1 MPKVGMKPLRRNQLI
16 NATLDSI
23 YENGFAD
30 TTVATIS
37 KKAGVSSGIIAHYF
51 GSKGDLLEASMRE
64 LLKTLGDDIINRQQH
79 ADTPIEKIHAIIDG
93 NFDPKQT
100 TPRACQTWL
109 VFWTQ
114 ALHQPELARLQRVN
128 RIRLRSNLRYW
139 IGQLL
144 SERQQVI
151 NVADGLAALIDG
163 LWLRG
168 AFEKNGIDPNRSIQI
183 CRNYVDQ
190 RLLTQTP

>member
-64 LLKTLGDDIINRQQH
+64 LQKTLGDDISARQQKV
-79 ADTPIEKIHAIIDG
+79 DTPIEKIHAIIDG
-93 NFDPKQT
+93 NFDLKQT
-100 TPRACQTWL
+100 TSRACQTWL
-109 VFWTQ
+109 VFWAQ

-139 IGQLL
+139 IGQFLT
-144 SERQQVI
+144 ERQQVL
-151 NVADGLAALIDG
+151 NVANGLAALIDG

-168 AFEKNGIDPNRSIQI
+168 AFEKNGIDPDRSIRI
-183 CRNYVDQ
+183 CRDYVNQ
-190 RLLTQTP
+190 HLLKQTP